1 MENMEQGKQIEIQF
15 KLVDVV
21 EVQFATLVD
30 EWPEGDLR
38 VSNQL
43 RYQAETDKRRVHCM
57 AHFDYKH
64 NDVTQLLLKVET
76 IFEFSPETWSNM
88 YQLDGDEWI
97 LPAGLLQHM
106 AEMAIGAARGILA
119 VRTQDKGFPR
129 LVLPIIFVK
138 NIVKNNIRFPRK
150 Q

>member
-1 MENMEQGKQIEIQF
+1 MEPGKQIKVQF

-21 EVQFATLVD
+21 EVQFAALVD
-30 EWPEGDLR
+30 EWPGGDMQ

-57 AHFDYKH
+57 VNFDYKH
-64 NDVTQLLLKVET
+64 NDITQLLLRVET
-76 IFEFSPETWSNM
+76 IFEFSPESWSEM
-88 YQLDGDEWI
+88 YQLDADEWI

-119 VRTQDKGFPR
+119 VRTEERGFPR
-129 LVLPIIFVK
+129 VVLPIIFVK